1 MNARTTLA
9 IDCGLKS
16 CRLRRM
22 ISLGLLTAWLVPASL
37 WAAGANPA
45 APIELGRLFFTP
57 AQRAQLEASRPRPST
72 ASNRTQHV
80 DVDSPPVPL
89 RFDGVVIRSD
99 GRSMRW
105 VNGAAEM
112 GSSSVSGLKPG
123 QIRADGKVYEPYQVL
138 QPNEAAPRE
147 AESAP

>member
-1 MNARTTLA
+1 MNARATPAT
-9 IDCGLKS
+9 DCVLKS

-22 ISLGLLTAWLVPASL
+22 ISLGLMTAWLVPTSL
-37 WAAGANPA
+37 WAAGANPG
-45 APIELGRLFFTP
+45 APVELGRLFFTP
-57 AQRAQLEASRPRPST
+57 AQRAQLEASRPRPAA
-72 ASNRTQHV
+72 ASYRAQHA

-99 GRSMRW
+99 GRSTRW

-123 QIRADGKVYEPYQVL
+123 QVRTDGKVYEPYQVL

-147 AESAP
+147 VESAP